1 MTIIVTD
8 PSPSPG
14 RRALY
19 PALELDS
26 GTELASQDAGEIYFT
41 LAEYKQA

>member
-26 GTELASQDAGEIYFT
+26 GTDFPVVRLETGPWDSS
-41 LAEYKQA
+41 